1 MFKSLSI
8 PGGCEITNLKINDN
22 ALQIELCGKAL
33 YNNLKPFTI
42 SKFLIDLFKTKFYHT
57 NKIRKI
63 IDYLEKL
70 QLQPL
75 QFYIRRGI

>member
-42 SKFLIDLFKTKFYHT
+42 SKFLIDLFKT